1 MEALRHIYFIKRVV
15 TKTDVTVTVDIKTK
29 VNTKGLVIRQTNV
42 GDYDRAVSIL
52 THKQGIISAFAN
64 GARRLKSRKMSS
76 TGLLSY
82 AEFSLSKNKDTYKI
96 DEAEPITIFYGLRS
110 DIEALSLA
118 EYFCELCQ
126 TFIEEDY
133 TTDDYLPLILN
144 SLAFLENKKRPSRLI
159 KAVTELRLL
168 CAAGYM
174 PDLSGCECQNSM
186 HHKFDIQNGI
196 LCCNECVD
204 ENTTKVITL
213 NNSVVAAM
221 RFITSC
227 PFEKIYNFTLPDNDL
242 ELLVYACEQYVIERA
257 EKNLRTLQF
266 YNSIRI

>member
-1 MEALRHIYFIKRVV
+1 MKMNV
-15 TKTDVTVTVDIKTK
+15 
-29 VNTKGLVIRQTNV
+29 KGLVIRQTHV

-52 THKQGIISAFAN
+52 THEHGIVKAFAN

-76 TGLLSY
+76 TGLLCY
-82 AEFSLSKNKDTYKI
+82 AEFSLSKTKDTYKI
-96 DEAEPITIFYGLRS
+96 DEASPISIFYGLRS

-126 TFIEEDY
+126 TFVEEEY

-144 SLAFLENKKRPSRLI
+144 SLAFLENKKRPLRLI

-168 CAAGYM
+168 TASGYM
-174 PDLSGCECQNSM
+174 PDLSGCDCGNGTPF
-186 HHKFDIQNGI
+186 KFDIENGI
-196 LCCNECVD
+196 LCCNDCIEPD
-204 ENTTKVITL
+204 ARQVITL
-213 NNSVVAAM
+213 NNTVVTAM

-227 PFEKIYNFTLPDNDL
+227 PFEKLYNFTLPDNDL
-242 ELLVYACEQYVIERA
+242 ELLVYTCEQYVLARA
-257 EKNLRTLQF
+257 EHNLKSLQF

>member
-1 MEALRHIYFIKRVV
+1 MKMNV
-15 TKTDVTVTVDIKTK
+15 
-29 VNTKGLVIRQTNV
+29 KGLVIRQTHV

-52 THKQGIISAFAN
+52 THEHGIVKAFAN

-82 AEFSLSKNKDTYKI
+82 AEFSLSKTKDTYKI
-96 DEAEPITIFYGLRS
+96 DEASPISIFYGLRA

-126 TFIEEDY
+126 TFVEEEY

-168 CAAGYM
+168 TAAGYM
-174 PDLSGCECQNSM
+174 PDLTGCECGEGKPC
-186 HHKFDIQNGI
+186 KFDVENGA
-196 LCCNECVD
+196 LCCADCLD
-204 ENTTKVITL
+204 PDTKQVITL
-213 NNSVVAAM
+213 NNTVVAAM

-227 PFEKIYNFTLPDNDL
+227 PFEKLYNFTLPDNDL
-242 ELLVYACEQYVIERA
+242 ELLVYTCEQYVMARA
-257 EKNLRTLQF
+257 ERNIKTLQF